1 MYRMKRRH
9 APPEKT
15 GMKTSRGHSF
25 AAYLQHALLIPQMW
39 SAFPRNLCTSAHIRG
54 QVLTLEGQTC
64 SLRRTFTMYA
74 SWRVRSFFSHHLQAE
89 VMCLVRSYII
99 WINLQ

>member
-25 AAYLQHALLIPQMW
+25 AAYLQHSLLIPQMW

-64 SLRRTFTMYA
+64 SLRRTFTTTSVTMCGKKRQLSLPKVA
-74 SWRVRSFFSHHLQAE
+74 SYRFHLQI
-89 VMCLVRSYII
+89 S
-99 WINLQ
+99 QP